1 MPKWKILN
9 LLFGCIT
16 GSKNNFKTDKS
27 ATSFSTG
34 QYTNVSEHTD
44 LFGER
49 VENRIQENLITSC
62 PTNATS
68 PRSLKDIRN
77 DSWIKMIQLSTAEFI
92 KNNKVPVEII
102 KNIDDLKSIMNQP
115 INENYIYDNYTKHK
129 ISDGN
134 HEDVNYSNGSNFYE

>member
-1 MPKWKILN
+1 MHKWKILN

-27 ATSFSTG
+27 VTSFSTD
-34 QYTNVSEHTD
+34 QYTNVLEHTN

-62 PTNATS
+62 PINATS

-77 DSWIKMIQLSTAEFI
+77 DSWIKMIQLSTA
-92 KNNKVPVEII
+92 
-102 KNIDDLKSIMNQP
+102 
-115 INENYIYDNYTKHK
+115 
-129 ISDGN
+129 
-134 HEDVNYSNGSNFYE
+134 